1 MEKGTRVTLEKYS
14 IGIGDRFGMEGVA
27 QLRALQAAAKNGVT
41 VVPVWNKS
49 YREHSL
55 IGTGPM
61 DTLQAAKAAVAAAG
75 WTQPYYLDADHIG
88 LKTLGHFVAACNF
101 FTIDVADMIGRPA
114 TEADIEAYVNAMD
127 RFKGTLRIPGMGA
140 PVVVDEPLV
149 RGIAAKYLHAVQE
162 AGQIYRSIT
171 SHLDAGAFVPEMSLD
186 EADAPQTPAE
196 LFFILAAVAREG
208 VPLQTIAPK
217 FTGDFL
223 KGIDYVGEVP
233 LFERDFCDDL
243 AVVKHAI
250 GLFGLPANLK
260 LSVHTGSDKFSL
272 YPVMRKAMLDTG
284 AGLHLKTAGTTWL
297 EEVIGIAAAGG
308 DGYRFVQDMYEKAL
322 GRYDELLKPYATVVH
337 IERSRLPSPEELR
350 QWPAGQ
356 FVEAL
361 RHDQSAR
368 RYSTDLRQF
377 IHVSFRV
384 AAEAGEDYRAMLRA
398 CRESIEQN
406 VTYNLYDRHIKPLFI
421 G

>member
-1 MEKGTRVTLEKYS
+1 MTIEKYS
-14 IGIGDRFGMEGVA
+14 MGIGDRFGMEGVA
-27 QLRALQAAAKNGVT
+27 QLRALQAAAEQGVT

-49 YREHSL
+49 YREHSI
-55 IGTGPM
+55 IGTGPQ
-61 DTLQAAKAAVAAAG
+61 DTLLAAQAAVAAAG
-75 WTQPYYLDADHIG
+75 WTKPYYLDADHIG
-88 LKTLGHFVAACNF
+88 LKTLEHFTGSCNF
-101 FTIDVADMIGRPA
+101 FTIDVAEMIGKPA
-114 TEADIEAYVNAMD
+114 PAADVDAYVKAME
-127 RFKGTLRIPGMGA
+127 RFKGTLRIPGMSA
-140 PVVVDEPLV
+140 PITVDELLL
-149 RGIAAKYLHAVQE
+149 RTIAGKYLHAVQE

-171 SHLDAGAFVPEMSLD
+171 SHLDAAAFVPEMSLD

-233 LFERDFCDDL
+233 LFERDFRDDL

-272 YPVMRKAMLDTG
+272 YPLMRKALLESG

-308 DGYRFVQDMYEKAL
+308 DAYRFVQDLYEHAL
-322 GRYDELLKPYATVVH
+322 GRYDELLKPYATVVR
-337 IERSRLPSPEELR
+337 IDRASLPTPAELR
-350 QWPAGQ
+350 GWTPAQ

-361 RHDQSAR
+361 RHDQGAR

-377 IHVSFRV
+377 IHVSFRI
-384 AAEAGEDYRAMLRA
+384 AAEAGERYREMLRA
-398 CRESIEQN
+398 CRSTIEQN
-406 VTYNLYDRHIKPLFI
+406 VTHNLYDRHIKPLFI

>member
-1 MEKGTRVTLEKYS
+1 MTIEQYS
-14 IGIGDRFGMEGVA
+14 MGIGDRFGMEGVA
-27 QLRALQAAAKNGVT
+27 QLRALQAAADNGVT

-49 YREHSL
+49 FREHSI
-55 IGTGPM
+55 IGTGPQ
-61 DTLQAAKAAVAAAG
+61 DTLQAATAAVAAAG
-75 WTQPYYLDADHIG
+75 WTKPYYLDADHIG
-88 LKTLGHFVAACNF
+88 LKTLEHFVGACNF

-114 TEADIEAYVNAMD
+114 PAADVDAYVQAMA
-127 RFKGTLRIPGMGA
+127 RFKGTVRVPGMSA
-140 PVVVDEPLV
+140 PIVVDESLL
-149 RGIAAKYLHAVQE
+149 RTIAGKYLHAVQE
-162 AGQIYRSIT
+162 AGQIYRSIA
-171 SHLDAGAFVPEMSLD
+171 SHRDPATFVPEMSLD

-233 LFERDFCDDL
+233 LFERDFRDDL

-272 YPVMRKAMLDTG
+272 YPLMRKALLENG

-297 EEVIGIAAAGG
+297 EEIIGIAAAGG
-308 DGYRFVQDMYEKAL
+308 EAYRFVQDMYETAL
-322 GRYDELLKPYATVVH
+322 GRYDELLKPYATVVR
-337 IERSRLPSPEELR
+337 IDRAKLPTAAALR
-350 QWPAGQ
+350 QWPAEH

-377 IHVSFRV
+377 IHVSFRI
-384 AAEAGEDYRAMLRA
+384 AAEAGQRYHDILRA
-398 CRESIEQN
+398 CRSTIEQN
-406 VTYNLYDRHIKPLFI
+406 VTHNLYDRHIKPLFI